1 MTSLD
6 LPEALF
12 LHPLSSARHNY
23 DTPFPP
29 LSRRYH
35 PSARLLCPT
44 HPHFPPSSLRLRR
57 TKEERAKNFFKRAF
71 IGYAPMSTQRTR
83 GQFTRLRSSTPTS
96 SSVCQL
102 REKMECLPRAEF
114 DDVSSYRGCTPDNH
128 YASSFTACSYGCDFL
143 EWILPMISFP
153 LSPHTYLYFPL
164 FPPVRASVHT
174 SQSRRGQT
182 CHVLMFPLPGH
193 PSKTNDLWG

>member
-23 DTPFPP
+23 DTLFPP
-29 LSRRYH
+29 LPRRYH

-83 GQFTRLRSSTPTS
+83 GQFTRLRSSIPSTS

-143 EWILPMISFP
+143 EFCQWYPFLSLPIPICISP
-153 LSPHTYLYFPL
+153 YFL
-164 FPPVRASVHT
+164 LCALLCTRAS
-174 SQSRRGQT
+174 RGEGKRVT
-182 CHVLMFPLPGH
+182 Y
-193 PSKTNDLWG
+193 